1 MTTKQDS
8 LTSISGNPKPTISS
22 CTKLAFYQP
31 ILLCFVF
38 EKSVCVLLIRMNHIG
53 FLVCFYLSLFSLAF
67 AAMPAAPLTTPVP
80 CTVAN
85 ALTGN
90 FYDLRPLI
98 RQDDYWR
105 IRGFDYGHNFTMSIC
120 SAVENAE
127 GASDKT
133 AAFYYDDSGRLVSLG
148 KPSSDVYFRGK
159 NLVLEYK
166 NGSRCMG
173 PSGEPTP
180 FRKSATLV
188 FKCDRNVHAIQRE
201 AYISYIA
208 SQNDCSFFFNVY
220 TPYACPQVDKNTT
233 MSPVALFLIIGVV
246 AALVY
251 FFGSLFYKPA
261 LMFNGI
267 ANLARKKSHH
277 FTKRPFD
284 LPLAE
289 KHHNSLG

>member
-1 MTTKQDS
+1 MNS
-8 LTSISGNPKPTISS
+8 LGV
-22 CTKLAFYQP
+22 LAFLY
-31 ILLCFVF
+31 LGLWRCVF
-38 EKSVCVLLIRMNHIG
+38 GMVPST
-53 FLVCFYLSLFSLAF
+53 
-67 AAMPAAPLTTPVP
+67 PPTTPEP

-98 RQDDYWR
+98 RQSDYWR

-120 SAVENAE
+120 SAVKDAE
-127 GASDKT
+127 ETSEET
-133 AAFYYDDSGRLVSLG
+133 AAYFYDDAGHLISLG
-148 KPSSDVYFRGK
+148 RPSSDVYFRGK

-173 PSGEPTP
+173 PNGEPTP

-188 FKCDRNVHAIQRE
+188 FKCDRNVHSIQRE

-220 TPYACPQVDKNTT
+220 TPHACPQVDKNTT

-251 FFGSLFYKPA
+251 FFGSLFYRPA

-284 LPLAE
+284 LPLTE
-289 KHHNSLG
+289 KQHKSVG